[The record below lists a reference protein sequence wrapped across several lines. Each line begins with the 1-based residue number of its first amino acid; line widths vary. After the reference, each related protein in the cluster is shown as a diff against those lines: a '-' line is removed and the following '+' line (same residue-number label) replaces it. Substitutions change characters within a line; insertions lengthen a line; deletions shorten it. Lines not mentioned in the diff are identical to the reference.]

1 MKKLITA
8 IAVSTAITACTPA
21 EENIKIDTNFAE
33 LDEDQNG
40 YLTERETESHAIASY
55 FEKMDVDL
63 NKRISVNE
71 FNDYLTT
78 TPEVFNEDIQT
89 AAAVE
94 LEQDDNREEL
104 GNTDTVRDNMNRDD
118 DNELKNT
125 EEFMPKSDDELIA
138 SSEFDMMDTDRNG
151 EVSKSEAAR
160 SGLVEEFSRVDT
172 NNDQLITMV
181 EYSEYQSKGQDSKG
195 E

>member
-1 MKKLITA
+1 MKKRMTA
-8 IAVSTAITACTPA
+8 IALCVVITACTPA
-21 EENIKIDTNFAE
+21 EENVKIDSNFAD

-40 YLTERETESHAIASY
+40 YLTERETESQAIANY

-78 TPEVFNEDIQT
+78 TPEVFDEDVQE
-89 AAAVE
+89 AAAIE
-94 LEQDDNREEL
+94 LEQDSLRENQER
-104 GNTDTVRDNMNRDD
+104 TDIVRDDLERDRIND
-118 DNELKNT
+118 VENT
-125 EEFMPKSDDELIA
+125 EEFSPKTDSELMA
-138 SSEFDMMDTDRNG
+138 SSEFEMMDTDNNG
-151 EVSKSEAAR
+151 ELSKAEAAR

-172 NNDQLITMV
+172 NNDQLISMV
-181 EYSEYQSKGQDSKG
+181 EYSKYQSMSRDSRG